1 MSFCAVTGHLLW
13 QVRAAFPSSGWQ
25 DRGRERSSIQLGNH
39 GAKAVTDG
47 TKLTDAIPPRLN
59 MQGICKA
66 FPGVQALNS
75 VDFDL
80 LPGEVHAIIGQN
92 GAGKTTLVKI
102 ACGAYA
108 ADEGQVLMDGKE
120 VHFRSPAD
128 ARKHGIMTV
137 HQDWNLF
144 PELSVAENI
153 LAGRLPLKPKSK
165 VVDWQRCY
173 EEAAKELGNLNL
185 DLDPR
190 MRVGLLRPAQMQ
202 MVEIVRCVCANASV
216 MILDEPTAALG
227 PHEIQ
232 SLFAMIRCVV
242 AGGVSILYIS
252 HKLEEVQEITDRVT
266 VLRDGHRIG
275 TVRAGEVSRRQLVQ
289 MMVGREV
296 EAPQK
301 QTVVE
306 PGAEVLRVSNVGWGK
321 LLDSVSFHL
330 REGEILG
337 VFGLL
342 GAGQKQLVD
351 VLYGIKPADRGDIW
365 VNETPVAIDS
375 SERAKRLG
383 FGLVPGDRKRE
394 GLVQAL
400 SAGANLTL
408 ANTSAISRANLLLS
422 RRRERAYSQ
431 HWIDALDIKPR
442 QGDRLVRYF
451 SGGNQQKVVLGKWLQ
466 NNSKILI
473 LDHPTQGV
481 DVGAK
486 NEIYALLEELAKRKM
501 AVILVSTEL
510 PEILAMSD
518 RILVMRSGTVVA
530 ELSRREATNEKLLAY
545 ATGGN

>member
-1 MSFCAVTGHLLW
+1 
-13 QVRAAFPSSGWQ
+13 
-25 DRGRERSSIQLGNH
+25 
-39 GAKAVTDG
+39 
-47 TKLTDAIPPRLN
+47 
-59 MQGICKA
+59 MQGICKS

-80 LPGEVHAIIGQN
+80 LRGEVHAIIGQN

-108 ADEGQVLMDGKE
+108 ADEGKIFIDGRE
-120 VHFRSPAD
+120 VHFHSPAD
-128 ARKHGIMTV
+128 ARKQGIVTV

-165 VVDWQRCY
+165 VVDWSRCY
-173 EEAAKELGNLNL
+173 EEAASELRNLNV

-190 MRVGLLRPAQMQ
+190 TRVGLLRPAQMQ
-202 MVEIVRCVCANASV
+202 MVEIVRCVCADASV

-232 SLFAMIRCVV
+232 SLFDMIRRVV
-242 AGGVSILYIS
+242 VSGVSILYIS
-252 HKLEEVQEITDRVT
+252 HKLEEIQEIADRVS
-266 VLRDGHRIG
+266 VLRDGHKIG
-275 TVRAGEVSRRQLVQ
+275 TVRAGEVSRRHLVR

-301 QTVVE
+301 QTVVD
-306 PGAEVLRVSNVGWGK
+306 PGAEVLRVSNVGRGG
-321 LLDSVSFHL
+321 LLDRVSFRM

-351 VLYGIKPADRGDIW
+351 VLYGIRPADRGDIW

-375 SERAKRLG
+375 PERAKRLG
-383 FGLVPGDRKRE
+383 FGLVPGDRKRD
-394 GLVQAL
+394 GLVMTL

-408 ANTSAISRANLLLS
+408 ANTSAISRAKLLLS
-422 RRRERAYSQ
+422 RRREGAYSR
-431 HWIDALDIKPR
+431 HWLDALDIRPKR
-442 QGDRLVRYF
+442 SDRLVRYF

-486 NEIYALLEELAKRKM
+486 NEIYALLEELARQRI
-501 AVILVSTEL
+501 AIILVSTEL

-518 RILVMRSGTVVA
+518 RILVMRNGTVVT
-530 ELSRREATNEKLLAY
+530 ELSRREATNEKLLAF
-545 ATGGN
+545 ATGGV